1 MTDSQSLNITPG
13 MGVYGYFK
21 HINYKSWYALAEF
34 IDNAIQSFETKNGT
48 FDTRNKCLINIKYDP
63 NNSYLSVEDN
73 AYGISEKEHE
83 RAFTAGIP
91 PLTGLV
97 YLNLE

>member
-48 FDTRNKCLINIKYDP
+48 FDTRNKCLIN
-63 NNSYLSVEDN
+63 NM
-73 AYGISEKEHE
+73 KEHLQQE
-83 RAFTAGIP
+83 FLQ
-91 PLTGLV
+91 LTGLV

>member
-63 NNSYLSVEDN
+63 NNQVL
-73 AYGISEKEHE
+73 
-83 RAFTAGIP
+83 TAIGP
-91 PLTGLV
+91 AV
-97 YLNLE
+97 FLEETSILI